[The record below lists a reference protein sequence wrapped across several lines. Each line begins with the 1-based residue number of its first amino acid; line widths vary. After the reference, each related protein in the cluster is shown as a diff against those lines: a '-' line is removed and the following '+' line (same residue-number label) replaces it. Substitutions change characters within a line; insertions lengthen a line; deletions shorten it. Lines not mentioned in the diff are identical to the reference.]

1 MRPVRLRLKFLSET
15 IEDMNTKHNSD
26 SFHSLKGQLLLAMPQ
41 MNDPRFHR
49 AVIFVC
55 VHDEKGAM
63 GMVINQPLPSPDFG
77 EVLSQVGI
85 SPDRVLDPG
94 IRDMPVLSGG
104 PVQGVHGFL
113 IHSSDF
119 QQKDT
124 IHVDDLFSIS
134 GTIDSL
140 RSIVGGYRPDKMLFT
155 LGYAGW
161 GPGQLEQELQD
172 NVWLSA
178 EAGYE
183 IVFDTPAEEMWEKA
197 FSVLGISPGM
207 ISSLSGRA

>member
-94 IRDMPVLSGG
+94 IRNMPVLSGG

-183 IVFDTPAEEMWEKA
+183 IVFDTPSEEMWEKA
-197 FSVLGISPGM
+197 FSVLGIAPGM